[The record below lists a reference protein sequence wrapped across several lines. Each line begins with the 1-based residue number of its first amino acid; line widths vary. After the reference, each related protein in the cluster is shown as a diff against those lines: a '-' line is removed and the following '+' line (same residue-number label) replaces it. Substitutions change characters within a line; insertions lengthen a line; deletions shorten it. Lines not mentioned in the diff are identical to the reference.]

1 VACGAR
7 RNSTGIVDHIEMK
20 VWIDEFG
27 DIVWNNGESG
37 FFMEDWTNYLHDAVR
52 EVPNEEEE
60 NINAQW
66 MILE

>member
-1 VACGAR
+1 
-7 RNSTGIVDHIEMK
+7 MK